1 MGNSIREVL
10 EAKMNMLLKKR
21 EEKKK
26 AYKSELFEIEVEL
39 LLTNLWQI
47 SIAVFVATQK

>member
-10 EAKMNMLLKKR
+10 EAKMNILLKKR
-21 EEKKK
+21 EAKKK

-39 LLTNLWQI
+39 KKIEQALSALK
-47 SIAVFVATQK
+47 ADAEK